1 MLGVDQFDMTD
12 RRLRQAKNE
21 PDLLFGGLGLTMSG
35 DLMQLPPVE
44 RPSFAKPY
52 VDAGNAVEATAQTTS
67 RSVKKRARAATSM
80 STPDAAKDTT
90 AVPNQSPAALS
101 GDQTHHRL
109 GYETYLKFTTVV
121 SLDVN
126 IRAAGPLGDIQD
138 AMRRRA
144 VTPEIYQLYAR
155 RRIGYSSTGD
165 DVDADPR
172 LKAPPFSDHTIHY
185 VVHRHK
191 LRAQQSLE
199 NTIRHCVDNH
209 KRLYSAVA
217 SDTVRKSSE
226 RQHLTQQVLRRR
238 RPVVVI
244 IIP

>member
-1 MLGVDQFDMTD
+1 
-12 RRLRQAKNE
+12 
-21 PDLLFGGLGLTMSG
+21 
-35 DLMQLPPVE
+35 
-44 RPSFAKPY
+44 
-52 VDAGNAVEATAQTTS
+52 
-67 RSVKKRARAATSM
+67 M
-80 STPDAAKDTT
+80 STPDAAKDST
-90 AVPNQSPAALS
+90 AVPNQSPAALP
-101 GDQTHHRL
+101 GEETHHRL
-109 GYETYLKFTTVV
+109 GYETHPEFTTVV

-199 NTIRHCVDNH
+199 NTVRYCVDNH

-226 RQHLTQQVLRRR
+226 RQHFTQQALRRWALILVFKFLNTS
-238 RPVVVI
+238 PTHLKCLEVLNSNAI
-244 IIP
+244 L

>member
-1 MLGVDQFDMTD
+1 MLGVDQFDMKD
-12 RRLRQAKNE
+12 IRLRQAKNE
-21 PDLLFGGLGLTMSG
+21 PDLFFGGLGLTMSG

-52 VDAGNAVEATAQTTS
+52 VDAGNAVEAAAQTTS
-67 RSVKKRARAATSM
+67 RGVKKRPRAASM
-80 STPDAAKDTT
+80 SMPDAAKDPT
-90 AVPNQSPAALS
+90 AVPNQAPAALS
-101 GDQTHHRL
+101 VDQTHHRL

-155 RRIGYSSTGD
+155 RCIGYSSTGD

-172 LKAPPFSDHTIHY
+172 WKAPPFSDHTIHY
-185 VVHRHK
+185 VVHRHR

-199 NTIRHCVDNH
+199 NTVRHCVDNH

-226 RQHLTQQVLRRR
+226 RQHFTQQVLRGRGL
-238 RPVVVI
+238 VVVLM
-244 IIP
+244 IP